1 MKWEKDSVYR
11 ITPKKQRSVVSTQMY
26 TREDMTIKYSK
37 TFTDGWVEVLGD
49 GLEWFLDPDGEYG
62 DDGVGKYEPDLGVEV
77 WYMGSQEHDFVDP
90 IGDKIEFSENV
101 DAAEK
106 QRVKKSFQSNGAIGI
121 EECSYIHYD
130 TEVFFYGELEIVKK

>member
-1 MKWEKDSVYR
+1 MKWEKDTVYR
-11 ITPKKQRSVVSTQMY
+11 IAPKEQRSVVSTQMY
-26 TREDMTIKYSK
+26 TWDDVTIKYST
-37 TFTDGWVEVLGD
+37 TFTNGWVEVLGD
-49 GLEWFLDPDGEYG
+49 GLEWSLDPDGEYG

-77 WYMGSQEHDFVDP
+77 WIMSPLEHDFIDP
-90 IGDKIEFSENV
+90 VGDQIEFSENV

-106 QRVKKSFQSNGAIGI
+106 ERVMKSFQSNGAVGI